1 MGEVQ
6 SESPIKEFAGWRERE
21 LPTPV
26 RSSIH
31 PVNSLLERR
40 GPVSPMMAE
49 RRWTY
54 DLRFRGRWDQVRGV
68 SDDICD

>member
-40 GPVSPMMAE
+40 GPVSPMMGE
-49 RRWTY
+49 GGLITSDSGGRR
-54 DLRFRGRWDQVRGV
+54 DQVRGV